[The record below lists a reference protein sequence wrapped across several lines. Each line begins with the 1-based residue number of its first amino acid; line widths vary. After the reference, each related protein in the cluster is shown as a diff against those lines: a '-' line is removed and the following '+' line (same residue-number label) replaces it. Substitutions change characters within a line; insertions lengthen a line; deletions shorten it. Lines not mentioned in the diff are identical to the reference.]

1 VSTGGTDFAP
11 RPGGGGGGR
20 ADGVLVPSGAD
31 SGGGGATVVLRYFAA
46 AAHAAG
52 IEEETVDRAP
62 DLAALLDAAVAR
74 RGDALARVLPA
85 CSVLVDGVSTVDRAT
100 RLAGV
105 TTVDLL
111 PPFAGG

>member
-1 VSTGGTDFAP
+1 MSTVSTGGTDTAP
-11 RPGGGGGGR
+11 VPDGG
-20 ADGVLVPSGAD
+20 V
-31 SGGGGATVVLRYFAA
+31 GGATVVLRYFAA

-85 CSVLVDGVSTVDRAT
+85 CSVLVDGVSTTDRAT
-100 RLAGV
+100 TLAGV
-105 TTVDLL
+105 ITVDLL